1 MKLVDKYIS
10 LSRQGEAVWISDVRE
25 NFAALAGTKS
35 LQLRLCCLDGQERDY
50 DCPLPAWEN
59 GEQRAF
65 LLEYL
70 KARVFNILSCYSGR
84 ALYLCLEREDR
95 ELKKLAEDCI
105 TAFYREPGLK
115 KVLNIAGRLCRSLGL
130 PPFEL
135 GIRGPATGR
144 PGPGPTALTVS
155 SLGTKLRRA
164 VESCGSGAFC
174 GIDVGGTDIKLA
186 LAKDGRLLAVKEYDW
201 NPAESPR
208 AEGLIRPILLLARLM
223 QARLS
228 AELLPEGSLERQLLD
243 KALEKDASH
252 ELMEETIRACSGNEP
267 PRFSGIGLSF
277 PDVVIHNR
285 ILGGETPKTKGMREN
300 SELDYEE
307 EFSKLSS
314 LGTELEKLCLPG
326 GRVEIVNDGPMAAFS
341 AAAEL
346 TWVREGDAVQG
357 GIVAH
362 SLGTDLGTGWM
373 RGSGEIPDIPLELYD
388 LLVDLG
394 SEKWR
399 AYPAEDLRSVKNEN
413 SGLPGLRRYLGQAAA
428 YRIAWQ
434 LKPELLEG
442 FTEEKEGL
450 LEISTSP
457 RDLRKPCLEQLMQWA
472 AKGDESAR
480 EVFRRIGRNLAQM
493 TREMEYLLDTGTES
507 RYIFGRF
514 VKERDC
520 FALIREGFKELMP
533 DMELYAADDSLA
545 LTPMM
550 AQLAKREDVTVA
562 QFAQA
567 VSAVYFSAFERQ

>member
-1 MKLVDKYIS
+1 MKLLDKYLS
-10 LSRQGEAVWISDVRE
+10 LSREGEAVWINDVRE
-25 NFAALAGTKS
+25 DFAALAGTKS
-35 LQLRLCCLDGQERDY
+35 LKLRLCCLDGQERDY
-50 DCPLPAWEN
+50 DCPVPAWEN

-70 KARVFNILSCYSGR
+70 KAWVFNILSCYSGR
-84 ALYLCLEREDR
+84 ALYLCPDTDDG
-95 ELKKLAEDCI
+95 ELKELAEDCLGE
-105 TAFYREPGLK
+105 FQREPGLK

-130 PPFEL
+130 PPFEM

-155 SLGTKLRRA
+155 SLGTMLRRA

-186 LAKDGRLLAVKEYDW
+186 LAAEGRLLAVKEYDW

-223 QARLS
+223 QARLA
-228 AELLPEGSLERQLLD
+228 AEALPEDSRERRLIER
-243 KALEKDASH
+243 ALEKDASN
-252 ELMEETIRACSGNEP
+252 ELMEEAVKACAGEEMP
-267 PRFSGIGLSF
+267 LFSGIGLSF

-300 SELDYEE
+300 RELDYEE
-307 EFSKLSS
+307 EFSKLSC
-314 LGTELEKLCLPG
+314 LGGELQKLCLPG
-326 GRVEIVNDGPMAAFS
+326 GQVEIVNDGPMAAFS

-346 TWVREGDAVQG
+346 AWGGEAVRE

-362 SLGTDLGTGWM
+362 SLGTDLGSGWI

-428 YRIAWQ
+428 YRLAWQ
-434 LKPELLEG
+434 LKPELLGG
-442 FTEEKEGL
+442 FTEEKGGL
-450 LEISTSP
+450 LKISMSP
-457 RDLRKPCLEQLMQWA
+457 RDMRKPCLEQLMQSA
-472 AKGDESAR
+472 AKGDGAAR

-493 TREMEYLLDTGTES
+493 TREMEYLLDTGANS

-514 VKERDC
+514 VKESAC
-520 FALIREGFKELMP
+520 FELIREGFKELLP
-533 DMELYAADDSLA
+533 DMELHAADDSLA
-545 LTPMM
+545 LTPLM

>member
-1 MKLVDKYIS
+1 MKLLDKYLS
-10 LSRQGEAVWISDVRE
+10 LSREGEAVWISDVRE
-25 NFAALAGTKS
+25 GFAALAGTKS
-35 LQLRLCCLDGQERDY
+35 LKLRLCCLDGQERDY

-84 ALYLCLEREDR
+84 ALYLCPDTDDG
-95 ELKKLAEDCI
+95 ELKELAEDCLGE
-105 TAFYREPGLK
+105 FQREPGLK
-115 KVLNIAGRLCRSLGL
+115 KVLNIAGRLCRSLGM
-130 PPFEL
+130 PPFEM

-155 SLGTKLRRA
+155 SLGTMLRRA

-186 LAKDGRLLAVKEYDW
+186 LAAEGRLLAVKEYDW

-223 QARLS
+223 QARLA
-228 AELLPEGSLERQLLD
+228 AEALPEDSRERRLIER
-243 KALEKDASH
+243 ALEKDASN
-252 ELMEETIRACSGNEP
+252 ELMEEAVKACAGEEMP
-267 PRFSGIGLSF
+267 LFSGIGLSF

-300 SELDYEE
+300 RELDYEE
-307 EFSKLSS
+307 EFSKLSC
-314 LGTELEKLCLPG
+314 LGGELQKLCLPG
-326 GRVEIVNDGPMAAFS
+326 GRVEIVNDGPMAAYS

-346 TWVREGDAVQG
+346 AWGGEAVRE

-362 SLGTDLGTGWM
+362 SLGTDLGSGWI

-399 AYPAEDLRSVKNEN
+399 AYPAEDMRSVKNEN

-428 YRIAWQ
+428 YRLAWQ

-442 FTEEKEGL
+442 FTEEKGGL
-450 LEISTSP
+450 LKISMSP
-457 RDLRKPCLEQLMQWA
+457 RDMRKPCLEQLMQSA
-472 AKGDESAR
+472 SKGDGAAR

-493 TREMEYLLDTGTES
+493 TREMEYLLDTGANS

-514 VKERDC
+514 VKESAC
-520 FALIREGFKELMP
+520 FELIREGFKELLP
-533 DMELYAADDSLA
+533 DMELHAADDSLA
-545 LTPMM
+545 LTPLMV
-550 AQLAKREDVTVA
+550 QLAGREDVTVA

-567 VSAVYFSAFERQ
+567 VSAIYFSAFDRG

>member
-1 MKLVDKYIS
+1 MPFTSDGVTVPTSRKPNPRSANSSKQLAS
-10 LSRQGEAVWISDVRE
+10 LS
-25 NFAALAGTKS
+25 
-35 LQLRLCCLDGQERDY
+35 
-50 DCPLPAWEN
+50 
-59 GEQRAF
+59 
-65 LLEYL
+65 
-70 KARVFNILSCYSGR
+70 
-84 ALYLCLEREDR
+84 
-95 ELKKLAEDCI
+95 
-105 TAFYREPGLK
+105 
-115 KVLNIAGRLCRSLGL
+115 
-130 PPFEL
+130 
-135 GIRGPATGR
+135 
-144 PGPGPTALTVS
+144 
-155 SLGTKLRRA
+155 
-164 VESCGSGAFC
+164 
-174 GIDVGGTDIKLA
+174 
-186 LAKDGRLLAVKEYDW
+186 

-228 AELLPEGSLERQLLD
+228 AELLPEGSLDRQLLD

-300 SELDYEE
+300 RGLDYET
-307 EFSKLSS
+307 EFLKLSS
-314 LGTELEKLCLPG
+314 LGSELEKLCLPG

-346 TWVREGDAVQG
+346 AWDRETEAVQE

-362 SLGTDLGTGWM
+362 SLGTDLGSGWIKV
-373 RGSGEIPDIPLELYD
+373 SGEIPNIPLELYD

-428 YRIAWQ
+428 YRMAWQ

-442 FTEEKEGL
+442 FTQEKEGL
-450 LEISTSP
+450 LEISMSP
-457 RDLRKPCLEQLMQWA
+457 RDLRKPCLEQLMRSA
-472 AKGDESAR
+472 AKGDEAAR
-480 EVFRRIGRNLAQM
+480 EIFRRIGGNLARM
-493 TREMEYLLDTGTES
+493 TREMEYLLDTGSKS

-514 VKERDC
+514 VKEPAC
-520 FALIREGFKELMP
+520 FELIREGFKELLP
-533 DMELYAADDSLA
+533 DMELQAADDSLA
-545 LTPMM
+545 LTTLME
-550 AQLAKREDVTVA
+550 QLAGRGDVTVA

-567 VSAVYFSAFERQ
+567 VSAIYFSAFDRS

>member
-1 MKLVDKYIS
+1 MQLLDKYIS

-25 NFAALAGTKS
+25 GFAALAGTKPMK
-35 LQLRLCCLDGQERDY
+35 LRLCCLDGGEREY
-50 DCPLPAWEN
+50 LCSVPAWETQ
-59 GEQRAF
+59 EQRSF
-65 LLEYL
+65 ILEYL
-70 KARVFNILSCYSGR
+70 KAGVFNVLSCYSGR
-84 ALYLCLEREDR
+84 SLHICLNMGDR
-95 ELKKLAEDCI
+95 ELRELAEDCL
-105 TAFYREPGLK
+105 ASFRKEPGLK

-130 PPFEL
+130 PDFEMGL
-135 GIRGPATGR
+135 ESLEGQGPA
-144 PGPGPTALTVS
+144 PGAKAQAEE

-164 VESCGSGAFC
+164 VEDCSRGAFC

-186 LAKDGRLLAVKEYDW
+186 LALDGKLLAVKEYDW
-201 NPAESPR
+201 NPGSSPV
-208 AEGLIRPILLLARLM
+208 AEGLIRPILLLAGLM
-223 QARLS
+223 QARLA
-228 AELLPEGSLERQLLD
+228 AEALPETGPERRLMER
-243 KALEKDASH
+243 ALEKNASH
-252 ELMEETIRACSGNEP
+252 EQMEKAIKACSGNEP
-267 PRFSGIGLSF
+267 PLFSGIGLSF

-346 TWVREGDAVQG
+346 TWGREGDAVQG

-373 RGSGEIPDIPLELYD
+373 RDSGEIPDIPLELYD

-442 FTEEKEGL
+442 FTQEKEGL

-493 TREMEYLLDTGTES
+493 TREMEYLLDTGTGS

-545 LTPMM
+545 LTPLM

>member
-1 MKLVDKYIS
+1 MKLLDKYLS
-10 LSRQGEAVWISDVRE
+10 LSRAGEAVWISDVRE

-35 LQLRLCCLDGQERDY
+35 LKLRLCCLDGQERDY
-50 DCPLPAWEN
+50 DCPIPAWET

-84 ALYLCLEREDR
+84 ALYLCPDTDDG
-95 ELKKLAEDCI
+95 ELKELAEDCLGE
-105 TAFYREPGLK
+105 FQREPGLK

-135 GIRGPATGR
+135 GLEGPENY
-144 PGPGPTALTVS
+144 
-155 SLGTKLRRA
+155 GTSPASQTQPAETLDAKLRRA
-164 VESCGSGAFC
+164 VECCASGAFC

-346 TWVREGDAVQG
+346 AWGREGDAVQG

-362 SLGTDLGTGWM
+362 SLGTDLGTGWI

-493 TREMEYLLDTGTES
+493 TREMEYLLDTGTGS

-520 FALIREGFKELMP
+520 FELIREGFKELLP
-533 DMELYAADDSLA
+533 DMELHAADDSLA